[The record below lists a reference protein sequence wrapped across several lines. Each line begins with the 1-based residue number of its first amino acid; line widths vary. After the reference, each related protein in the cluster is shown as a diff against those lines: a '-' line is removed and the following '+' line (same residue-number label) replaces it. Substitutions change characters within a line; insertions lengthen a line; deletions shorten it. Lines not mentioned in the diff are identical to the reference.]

1 MIEIQYSSRYLSSR
15 KKFLNNN
22 LDLLNKTI
30 KAIFLFVNNPRH
42 PSLNL
47 EKLKGS
53 HIWTIRIDKG
63 NRIFFSWI
71 NKTTALFLD
80 IGKHDK
86 YRRY

>member
-1 MIEIQYSSRYLSSR
+1 MVKLQYSSRYLSSR
-15 KKFLNNN
+15 AKFLKNNPN
-22 LDLLNKTI
+22 LLDKTI
-30 KAIFLFVNNPRH
+30 KAITLFVENPKH

-53 HIWTIRIDKG
+53 PCWTIRIDKG
-63 NRIFFSWI
+63 SRIFLYWVDK
-71 NKTTALFLD
+71 NTALFID

>member
-1 MIEIQYSSRYLSSR
+1 M
-15 KKFLNNN
+15 KNN
-22 LDLLNKTI
+22 LEALDKTI
-30 KAIFLFVNNPRH
+30 KAISLFVKNPKH

-53 HIWTIRIDKG
+53 QFWTIRIDKG
-63 NRIFFSWI
+63 NRIFFIW
-71 NKTTALFLD
+71 KDKETALFID